1 MKELKNYKNN
11 KSIKRFGRKIL
22 FFSLFI
28 FCFFIFKRCNALE
41 IYKLDH
47 YVTDYTNSLTNT
59 QISELDE
66 ELKSFDNQTT
76 NQIVVLIVKTLND
89 EYSLED
95 YSIKIAEKN
104 KIGTEKDDNGVLLLV
119 VKDDRKLRIE
129 VGYGLEG
136 FLTDAKSS
144 YIIRN
149 FITPEFKN
157 NNYYSGIKNGLTEIK
172 KTVSDAGYLN
182 DKVQS
187 NKNTSKNQESII
199 ENIFG
204 FIVFIFFV
212 ILFIK
217 NPKLFLYMLLSS
229 GFNSRNNNKF
239 KGGGFGGGSSGFGGG
254 FGGGFSGGG
263 GSFGGGGSSGSW

>member
-1 MKELKNYKNN
+1 M
-11 KSIKRFGRKIL
+11 
-22 FFSLFI
+22 
-28 FCFFIFKRCNALE
+28 E

-199 ENIFG
+199 ENIFV

>member
-1 MKELKNYKNN
+1 MKDLKNYKNN
-11 KSIKRFGRKIL
+11 NLIKRIGRKIL

-28 FCFFIFKRCNALE
+28 FCFLMFKKCNALD

-47 YVTDYTNSLTNT
+47 YINDYTGSLTNT
-59 QISELDE
+59 QITELDN
-66 ELKSFDNQTT
+66 ELQLFDNQTT
-76 NQIVVLIVKTLND
+76 NQIVVLIINTLED
-89 EYSLED
+89 KYSLED

-104 KIGTEKDDNGVLLLV
+104 KIGTEKDDNGVLLLI

-157 NNYYSGIKNGLTEIK
+157 GDYYPGIKNGLVEIK
-172 KTVSDAGYLN
+172 KAVSDAGYLN
-182 DKVQS
+182 DKIQNNKSIS
-187 NKNTSKNQESII
+187 NNKESII

-217 NPKLFLYMLLSS
+217 NPKLFLFLLLSG
-229 GFNSRNNNKF
+229 GFNSRDNHKF